1 MLTGFSA
8 LLAKIM
14 TDGIEEVV
22 LVLGEICIKTLG
34 RFTNNE
40 SVIVIVAQYHDRR
53 FVRSLSIH
61 FND

>member
-1 MLTGFSA
+1 MLTDFSL

-40 SVIVIVAQYHDRR
+40 SVIVIVVQYHDRR
-53 FVRSLSIH
+53 FVRS
-61 FND
+61 FNNVYPF